1 MKNNMFSTKLGVEC
15 ERRGKHLY
23 NGCLNEGICP
33 SKAQE
38 WGVLLLV
45 CNKKNINNHLEKTVV
60 DVV

>member
-1 MKNNMFSTKLGVEC
+1 MFSAKLGVKC
-15 ERRGKHLY
+15 GKRGKRLY
-23 NGCLNEGICP
+23 SRCLNKGICA

-45 CNKKNINNHLEKTVV
+45 CTKKNINNHLEKTVV